1 MKNNEQAP
9 RISAE
14 DERNRAGERARQE
27 WGENIAKEFGI
38 EYVGEFFIIPHYD
51 EAGKEIRRTHVQAW
65 DKIPFWSED
74 GKKMA
79 DSADIKDVI
88 RAILKHPEMELRQAI
103 KQTKKEA
110 GSEAHS

>member
-9 RISAE
+9 RISSE
-14 DERNRAGERARQE
+14 DERNRKEQRDRQE
-27 WGENIAKEFGI
+27 WGENIAKEFEI
-38 EYVGEFFIIPHYD
+38 EYSGEFFEIPHYD
-51 EAGKEIRRTHVQAW
+51 KTGKEIKRTRIHAW

-74 GKKMA
+74 GKKMV

-103 KQTKKEA
+103 KQTKKE
-110 GSEAHS
+110 SDMEATV